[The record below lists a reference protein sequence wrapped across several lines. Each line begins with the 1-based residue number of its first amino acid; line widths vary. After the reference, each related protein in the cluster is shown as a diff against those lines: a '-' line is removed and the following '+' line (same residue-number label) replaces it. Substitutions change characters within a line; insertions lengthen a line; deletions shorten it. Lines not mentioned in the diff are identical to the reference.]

1 MAEMLFDTWGV
12 NNMSVEEVKGVARG
26 TSVPPKLREKLDMIQ
41 QVKDLPIP
49 EDSPSVAKQV
59 RRYNKVTQTDFQPV
73 DPVTGYPVFV
83 VPK

>member
-49 EDSPSVAKQV
+49 EDSLVLQN
-59 RRYNKVTQTDFQPV
+59 R
-73 DPVTGYPVFV
+73 
-83 VPK
+83 